1 MAAIELNVT
10 SIGRI
15 NSISDTSLNNT
26 YAVVYNSSTGTPL
39 GFEMDIIVDMD
50 ASLVAAHADIAAVE
64 LGLSNEITARGN
76 ADDTLQTN
84 INNEATTRQQDDQT
98 EAGVRAN
105 ADTLLDEKIKN
116 TSTGHD
122 HDGVDSR
129 VVDHDN
135 LANKG
140 TNTHAQ
146 IDAHIASTTNPH
158 GVTKSQV
165 GLGNVDNTS
174 DANKPVST
182 AQANAIATKVGLT
195 GNETV
200 AGIKTFS
207 SFPITPSSAPTT
219 NYQAANKKYVDDA
232 DTLKENVANKKTV
245 LNASA
250 TEYPASSIVKSTIE
264 DNELTVAESIAMLF
278 HEIDGIKDLL
288 SAFVAST
295 ITVDTLTVMTALNL
309 FGETNIIIKATTAPI
324 PDFIGQFFINTTSA
338 PYVGYI
344 AIGTASVSDWK
355 QITN

>member
-26 YAVVYNSSTGTPL
+26 YAVVYNSSTGTPM

-50 ASLVAAHADIAAVE
+50 ASLVAAHGDIAANE
-64 LGLSNEITARGN
+64 LAISNEVAARES
-76 ADDTLQTN
+76 ADDTLQAN

-146 IDAHIASTTNPH
+146 IDAHIANTANPH
-158 GVTKSQV
+158 SVTKTQV
-165 GLGNVDNTS
+165 GLGSVDNTS
-174 DANKPVST
+174 DADKPISIAQGSALDVLFKAISYNETTGVLTLTKRDDST
-182 AQANAIATKVGLT
+182 VTVTIPAVATVNSKAPLASPALT
-195 GNETV
+195 GT
-200 AGIKTFS
+200 
-207 SFPITPSSAPTT
+207 PTT
-219 NYQAANKKYVDDA
+219 PTAAPGTN
-232 DTLKENVANKKTV
+232 TTQI
-245 LNASA
+245 AS
-250 TEYPASSIVKSTIE
+250 TEFVSAAISG
-264 DNELTVAESIAMLF
+264 A
-278 HEIDGIKDLL
+278 IDGGH
-288 SAFVAST
+288 AFSVYGGA
-295 ITVDTLTVMTALNL
+295 M
-309 FGETNIIIKATTAPI
+309 IIN
-324 PDFIGQFFINTTSA
+324 GGN
-338 PYVGYI
+338 V
-344 AIGTASVSDWK
+344 
-355 QITN
+355 